1 MDGLCKCKTKLG
13 SLTARVHVLSLGKPG
28 SWYATFRGCS
38 GKKLLPW
45 GVRVVS
51 LPSSPLQSK
60 AAVYLQGEKKK
71 TPTFSQLGPGGDRD
85 NHGHSKDATELTVEF
100 RKRQNS
106 PYHVTTGTDW
116 KWG

>member
-1 MDGLCKCKTKLG
+1 MPPSGD
-13 SLTARVHVLSLGKPG
+13 VL
-28 SWYATFRGCS
+28 

-85 NHGHSKDATELTVEF
+85 NHGHSKDVTELTVEF